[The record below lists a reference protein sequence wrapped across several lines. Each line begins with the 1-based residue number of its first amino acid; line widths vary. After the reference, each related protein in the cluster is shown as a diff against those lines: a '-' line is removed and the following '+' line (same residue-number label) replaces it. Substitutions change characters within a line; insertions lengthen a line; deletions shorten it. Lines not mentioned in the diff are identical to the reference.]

1 MNNEDSVENKI
12 MTWLF
17 DEELAVTKKDDDK
30 SEFHIVISNAY
41 GLGFFIDIV
50 KPKNK
55 PVLLIAMTI
64 GNTPEFIQSFLTIKE
79 KERIRIIG
87 GIQRELLKF
96 GVEHNVQP
104 NASRPERISITD
116 ILYPEDITRTSF
128 MGSIRR
134 VKLASL
140 YTIWSLNQKFM
151 PDKEPTP

>member
-1 MNNEDSVENKI
+1 MTSDNSIENKI
-12 MTWLF
+12 TGWLF

-30 SEFHIVISNAY
+30 SEFHIVVSNAY
-41 GLGFFIDIV
+41 GLGFFIDIM

-55 PVLLIAMTI
+55 PFLVIAMTI
-64 GNTPEFIQSFLTIKE
+64 GNSPQFMQSFLSIKE
-79 KERIRIIG
+79 KEGIRIIG

-96 GVEHNVQP
+96 GVEHTVQP
-104 NASRPERISITD
+104 SASQPERISITD
-116 ILYPEDITRTSF
+116 ILYLEDVTRTSF

-140 YTIWSLNQKFM
+140 YTIWSLHQKFM